1 MQWLQKTLILGC
13 LLCLPSFAPAIMAQ
27 SDVTIQIQ
35 VLQSRLS
42 PEASGFKGDVN
53 IAEMLQIEAVI
64 QGQTYWLQ
72 AGIAKNGLL
81 KPGEYPGKLVKD
93 SGKPSYKLSQEWQL
107 SYPDGKHENFKV
119 VAIVGK

>member
-1 MQWLQKTLILGC
+1 MASEQSDSCL
-13 LLCLPSFAPAIMAQ
+13 LLCLSPVVPAIQAQ
-27 SDVTIQIQ
+27 SDATVQIQ
-35 VLQSRLS
+35 GLQSRLS
-42 PEASGFKGDVN
+42 PQASGFKGDVN
-53 IAEMLQIEAVI
+53 TAEMLQIEAII

-93 SGKPSYKLSQEWQL
+93 NGKPPYKINQEWEL
-107 SYPDGKHENFKV
+107 TYPDGKHEKFKL